1 MKEIISTVRE
11 KEAYAFNENPLF
23 GWNQLITL
31 NIVDTTTPQGI
42 DRAISMGLL
51 RDGNALPEI
60 IFSPYLHESSN
71 LFKDTSYQGRIFC
84 VFRHPIERAV
94 SLFYYLKKASW
105 EPTFSVQL
113 EQIESIE
120 DYAISEFAG
129 MFL

>member
-1 MKEIISTVRE
+1 
-11 KEAYAFNENPLF
+11 
-23 GWNQLITL
+23 
-31 NIVDTTTPQGI
+31 
-42 DRAISMGLL
+42 MGLL

-105 EPTFSVQL
+105 EPTFNSKL
-113 EQIESIE
+113 EKIESIE